1 MEKERCEVDKCYK
14 WDLEKI
20 YKTVEDIDKDKQKVE
35 DSVTSLLNYKGH
47 LCDSSDNLYNA
58 LKLYFEIER
67 TLDKL
72 IVYSNMKLHEDM
84 SLSSSRTIAS
94 KYDKFLDEVSSQISF
109 FSVELLKN
117 DESLIKKYINEDE
130 RLKEY
135 EFSIEQ
141 VFRDKPYILNEEQE
155 KMMANLGE
163 VLNTPTEIYETLDT
177 TSLSFDDFYI
187 NNEKYSLN
195 QSNYTLYLR
204 DDNREIRKKAFLNY
218 YKEYK
223 KMKDTLSSVLYGN
236 IKANFFISKQRGYK
250 SPLEMYLYAENIP
263 TSLYEKLIKEVSN
276 RIDVSYKYIAL
287 RKKVLNLDEMHMYD
301 IYVPLVKYDKKYTYE
316 EALDIVK
323 EALKPLGD
331 TYIKDLNNI
340 ISSSCIDV
348 YHNKN
353 KQTGAYSWG
362 CYDTLPYVLLNF
374 EGTFNDVSTLAH
386 ELGHSMH
393 SYYSKINNPY
403 QDASYTIFLAEVAS
417 TVNEILLNK
426 YMYKNAKTKNEKLY
440 FLNNLLEMLRTTLIR
455 QTMFAEFEKTLYDME
470 NNGTILTCDVMC
482 KLYYTLNK
490 KYYGNDIAHDTD
502 ISLEW
507 ARISHFYKGFYVY
520 KYATGISIACRIAS
534 DILNNKENAVA
545 NYMKFLSS
553 GGCDYPLEILK
564 SVGIDIENDSTI
576 DDALDMFGE
585 ALNEFKK
592 LIK

>member
-47 LCDSSDNLYNA
+47 LCDGSDNLYNA

-117 DESLIKKYINEDE
+117 DESLIKKYIKEDE

-155 KMMANLGE
+155 KMMASLGE

-250 SPLEMYLYAENIP
+250 SPLEMYLYGENIP

-393 SYYSKINNPY
+393 SYYSKNNNPY

-490 KYYGNDIAHDTD
+490 KYYGNDIVHDTD

-520 KYATGISIACRIAS
+520 KYATGISIACKIAK
-534 DILNNKENAVA
+534 DILDEKEGALD
-545 NYMKFLSS
+545 NYLKLLQS
-553 GGCDYPLEILK
+553 GGSNYSTSLLK
-564 SVGIDIENDSTI
+564 IVGIDIVNDDTI
-576 DDALDMFGE
+576 KNAIDLFDDVID
-585 ALNEFKK
+585 EFYKN
-592 LIK
+592 L

>member
-35 DSVTSLLNYKGH
+35 DSVISLLNYKGH

-117 DESLIKKYINEDE
+117 DESLIKKYIKEDE

-393 SYYSKINNPY
+393 SYYSKNNNPY

-490 KYYGNDIAHDTD
+490 KYYGNDIVHDTD

-520 KYATGISIACRIAS
+520 KYATGISIACKIAK
-534 DILNNKENAVA
+534 DILDAKEGALD
-545 NYMKFLSS
+545 NYLKLLQS
-553 GGCDYPLEILK
+553 GGSNYSTFLLK
-564 SVGIDIENDSTI
+564 IVGIDIVNDDTI
-576 DDALDMFGE
+576 KNAIDLFDDVID
-585 ALNEFKK
+585 EFYKN
-592 LIK
+592 L

>member
-117 DESLIKKYINEDE
+117 DESLIKKYIKEDE

-490 KYYGNDIAHDTD
+490 KYYGNDIVHDTD

-520 KYATGISIACRIAS
+520 KYATGISIACKIAK
-534 DILNNKENAVA
+534 DILDEKEGALD
-545 NYMKFLSS
+545 NYLKLLQS
-553 GGCDYPLEILK
+553 GGSNYSTFLLK
-564 SVGIDIENDSTI
+564 IVGIDIVNDDTI
-576 DDALDMFGE
+576 KNAIDLFDDVID
-585 ALNEFKK
+585 EFYKN
-592 LIK
+592 L

>member
-35 DSVTSLLNYKGH
+35 YSVTSLLNYKGH

-117 DESLIKKYINEDE
+117 DESLIKKYIKEDE

-393 SYYSKINNPY
+393 SYYSKNNNPY

-482 KLYYTLNK
+482 KLYYILNK
-490 KYYGNDIAHDTD
+490 KYYGNDIVHDTD

-520 KYATGISIACRIAS
+520 KYATGISIACKIAK
-534 DILNNKENAVA
+534 DILDEKEGALD
-545 NYMKFLSS
+545 NYLKLLQS
-553 GGCDYPLEILK
+553 GGSNYSTFLLK
-564 SVGIDIENDSTI
+564 IVGIDIVNDDTI
-576 DDALDMFGE
+576 KNAIDLFDDVID
-585 ALNEFKK
+585 EFYKN
-592 LIK
+592 L